1 MISSCQDKEIEFFI
15 LSRAIDNSMRKL
27 ELKSQ
32 NSLYY
37 YKKKKT
43 RSRKNIEN
51 PIEIIESFTKVYLND
66 NSESCYKYKSKKKI
80 QNENFII
87 TFNPENKFFF
97 GEVCFSQN
105 ITWLLENDYNLIN
118 CYFINNKKP
127 FGLKIVL
134 KIDLSDN

>member
-37 YKKKKT
+37 YNKKKT

-66 NSESCYKYKSKKKI
+66 NSESCYNYKSKKKI

-87 TFNPENKFFF
+87 TFNPENKFF
-97 GEVCFSQN
+97 
-105 ITWLLENDYNLIN
+105 LEKYV
-118 CYFINNKKP
+118 F
-127 FGLKIVL
+127 LKI
-134 KIDLSDN
+134 